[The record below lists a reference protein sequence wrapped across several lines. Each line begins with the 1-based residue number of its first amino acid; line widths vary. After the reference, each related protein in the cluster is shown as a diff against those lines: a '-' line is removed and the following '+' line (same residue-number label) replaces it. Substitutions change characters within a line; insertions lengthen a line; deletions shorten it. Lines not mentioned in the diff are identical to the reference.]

1 MESGQST
8 GVKAVSG
15 NESGLSQFDR
25 VRHIVG
31 AIGGPLC
38 AIAVY
43 LLPISSL
50 EPAQH
55 TLLAIMTLVCLW
67 WITEPIPIPVTSI
80 LGPVLCVV
88 TGVVS
93 VSDAFKSFASPVIF
107 LFMGGFILASA
118 MVKYGLDRRFAYR
131 ILSLKFVS
139 SSPTRI
145 FLALGVVAMLC
156 SGWISNTATAAMML
170 PIALGLLDA
179 LFEMEADKGKKTDV
193 DHSKFATG
201 LMLMTAYSCSI
212 GGVLTPIGTPPNL
225 IMIGF
230 LSSMEGINVSFFEWM
245 SWGFIAMIAYFVI
258 AAIVLHVQ
266 YPPEMKKI
274 EGADRLIEKK
284 RAELPPMDRGAKVA
298 LFAFVVAVV
307 LWVLP
312 GILSIA
318 FGSDS
323 QIAKTYN
330 SLLPE
335 SVVALIAALLLFLI
349 PVDLKNHRGALTW
362 DDAVHGIDWGTL
374 ILFGGGLSLGTTLY
388 STGLSSWIGDGVL
401 ALLGG
406 SPSEP
411 VFIAVFCVMSLCM
424 SELTSH
430 TAATNMIG
438 PLAITAAVSAGMSPI
453 PVSVGV
459 ALSASLGFMLPV
471 STPPNAIVYATG
483 HVPITKMIKSGFI
496 IDCVGIA
503 CVTIPLCVLFVS
515 LVVGG

>member
-1 MESGQST
+1 MGTVQAEGIR
-8 GVKAVSG
+8 KAGKSS
-15 NESGLSQFDR
+15 ELSQFDR

-38 AIAVY
+38 ALLVY
-43 LLPISSL
+43 FASIPSL
-50 EPAQH
+50 DPTQH

-67 WITEPIPIPVTSI
+67 WITEPVPIPVTSL

-88 TGVVS
+88 CGVVG
-93 VSDAFKSFASPVIF
+93 VTDAFKSFASPIIF
-107 LFMGGFILASA
+107 LFMGGFILAGA
-118 MVKYGLDRRFAYR
+118 MVKYGLDKRFAYR
-131 ILSLKFVS
+131 ILSLKIVS

-145 FLALGVVAMLC
+145 FLALGVAAMIC

-170 PIALGLLDA
+170 PIALGLLETMRD
-179 LFEMEADKGKKTDV
+179 MESADGKKV
-193 DHSKFATG
+193 DLDNSKFATG

-230 LSSMEGINVSFFEWM
+230 LDSMAGIQVSFFEWM
-245 SWGFIAMIAYFVI
+245 SWGAIAMLAYFVI
-258 AAIVLHVQ
+258 AAIVLHFQ
-266 YPPEMKKI
+266 YPANVKRI
-274 EGADRLIEKK
+274 EGASEMIEQK
-284 RAELPPMDRGAKVA
+284 RSELGPMGKGAHVTM
-298 LFAFVVAVV
+298 FAFATAVV

-323 QIAKTYN
+323 AITTTYN
-330 SLLPE
+330 AILPE
-335 SVVALIAALLLFLI
+335 SVVALIAALILFVV
-349 PVDLKNHRGALTW
+349 PVDYKRHQGAITW
-362 DDAVHGIDWGTL
+362 SDATHSIDWGTL
-374 ILFGGGLSLGTTLY
+374 ILFGGGLSMGTMLY

-401 ALLGG
+401 AMLGG

-411 VFIAVFCVMSLCM
+411 VFIAVFCVLSLLM

-438 PLAITAAVSAGMSPI
+438 PLAITTAISAGMNPI

-496 IDCVGIA
+496 IDVVGIA
-503 CVTIPLCVLFVS
+503 CVTIPLCIFFVRA
-515 LVVGG
+515 VVGA